1 MIKDRK
7 ITDIRILSETD
18 EEKKENQ
25 TKKMK
30 SIID

>member
-18 EEKKENQ
+18 EEKKGNQ